1 MSIEF
6 VDEEMRLLE
15 QVAREYLSELRAE
28 IAATDQYDFR
38 QGLKKKEE
46 LLQAIIAKLEH
57 AHLVTTG

>member
-6 VDEEMRLLE
+6 VDEEMSLLE

-57 AHLVTTG
+57 ARVVTTG